1 MDISRKNQIIMRKL
15 ITLILLGCCLNSYSQ
30 HTPKKHKKDP
40 KQISTKLLTLS
51 GGTMFITAG
60 TISMRSKG
68 LTPFQDNGTKWKIS
82 PSEWAII
89 GGFAVI
95 TFGVIY
101 KF

>member
-1 MDISRKNQIIMRKL
+1 MDISRKNQISMRKL
-15 ITLILLGCCLNSYSQ
+15 ITILLVGCSLSCYGQYS
-30 HTPKKHKKDP
+30 PKKHKKDP
-40 KQISTKLLTLS
+40 KQINTKLLTLG

-68 LTPFQDNGTKWKIS
+68 LTPFQDNGTKWKVS